1 MALSPAARLTL
12 ANLFFRQ
19 HNGEVES
26 IAKGFEYLV
35 ALFLHWHWPSYFS
48 TPELSLGGR
57 GNMLQLDES
66 FH

>member
-26 IAKGFEYLV
+26 IAKGTVSRYSFIGIGLV
-35 ALFLHWHWPSYFS
+35 TSPRLNYHWEAGVICSS
-48 TPELSLGGR
+48 
-57 GNMLQLDES
+57 
-66 FH
+66 

>member
-26 IAKGFEYLV
+26 IAKGTQSKNE
-35 ALFLHWHWPSYFS
+35 
-48 TPELSLGGR
+48 PESDR
-57 GNMLQLDES
+57 AYSIRRSMVP
-66 FH
+66 